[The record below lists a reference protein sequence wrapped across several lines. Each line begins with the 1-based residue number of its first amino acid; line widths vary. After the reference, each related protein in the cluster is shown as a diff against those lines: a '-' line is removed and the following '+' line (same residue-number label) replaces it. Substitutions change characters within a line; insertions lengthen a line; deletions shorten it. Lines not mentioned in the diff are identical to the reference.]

1 MTLRTLLLLLF
12 TGIFLVGQVNADSE
26 ARPAT
31 PAEKVFYEKVIAACT
46 GSVASV
52 SLWQKVDES
61 GHETAEYET
70 VSPGAENMPLVYHY
84 YAEWA
89 DQPRLEKASNEISAA
104 LAEKLPEVPEAS
116 ESQDVREL
124 EELSEQVAAAAAAGN
139 MAEVERLNSMAEEIS
154 AKSEAIFAE
163 SDRQF
168 REVIEKLAAR
178 DARAVVRIG
187 VNQFYQGFD
196 SEPVIGRLSDGT
208 EIFRVENGRM
218 YNETWVEGT
227 TYVILG
233 KDWKSQH
240 DEAGVSIE
248 KPENPEIRNDLV
260 QSVVIAVEAEQK
272 RALQILEAMNLKLIR
287 SLFD

>member
-1 MTLRTLLLLLF
+1 MTLRTFLLLLF
-12 TGIFLVGQVNADSE
+12 TSIFLVGPVTADPE
-26 ARPAT
+26 TRPAT
-31 PAEKVFYEKVIAACT
+31 PAEKGFYEKVIAACT
-46 GSVASV
+46 GSVAGI
-52 SLWQKVDES
+52 SLWQKIDES
-61 GHETAEYET
+61 GHETAEYENF
-70 VSPGAENMPLVYHY
+70 SPGTENMPLVYHY

-89 DQPRLEKASNEISAA
+89 DQERLDKASSEISAA
-104 LAEKLPEVPEAS
+104 LVEKLPETPEAS
-116 ESQDVREL
+116 ESKDVREL

-154 AKSEAIFAE
+154 ARSESIFAE

-178 DARAVVRIG
+178 DSRAVVRIG

-196 SEPVIGRLSDGT
+196 GEPVAGKLSDGT
-208 EIFRVENGRM
+208 GIFRVENGRM

-233 KDWKSQH
+233 KDWKAQH
-240 DEAGVSIE
+240 DEAGASME
-248 KPENPEIRNDLV
+248 KPEAPEIPYDRV

-272 RALQILEAMNLKLIR
+272 RSLQILEAMNLKLIK
-287 SLFD
+287 SLLD

>member
-1 MTLRTLLLLLF
+1 MTLRTFLLLF
-12 TGIFLVGQVNADSE
+12 FTSIFLAGPVNADSE
-26 ARPAT
+26 TRLAT
-31 PAEKVFYEKVIAACT
+31 PAEKAFYAKVIAACT
-46 GSVASV
+46 RSVASV
-52 SLWQKVDES
+52 GLWQKIDES
-61 GHETAEYET
+61 GHETAEYEN
-70 VSPGAENMPLVYHY
+70 VSPGTENMPLVYHY

-89 DQPRLEKASNEISAA
+89 DQERLDKASNEISSA

-154 AKSEAIFAE
+154 ARSEAIFAE

-187 VNQFYQGFD
+187 INQFYQGFD
-196 SEPVIGRLSDGT
+196 GEPVAGKLSDGT
-208 EIFRVENGRM
+208 EVFRVENGRM

-233 KDWKSQH
+233 KDWKAQH
-240 DEAGVSIE
+240 DEAGASME
-248 KPENPEIRNDLV
+248 KPEAPEIAHDRV

-272 RALQILEAMNLKLIR
+272 RALQILEAMNLESIK
-287 SLFD
+287 SLLD

>member
-1 MTLRTLLLLLF
+1 MTLRTFLLLLF
-12 TGIFLVGQVNADSE
+12 TSIFLVGPVTADPE
-26 ARPAT
+26 TRPAT
-31 PAEKVFYEKVIAACT
+31 PAEKGFYEKVIAACT
-46 GSVASV
+46 GSVAGI
-52 SLWQKVDES
+52 SLWQKIDES
-61 GHETAEYET
+61 GHETAEYEN
-70 VSPGAENMPLVYHY
+70 VSPGTENMPLVYHY

-89 DQPRLEKASNEISAA
+89 DQERLDKASSEISAA
-104 LAEKLPEVPEAS
+104 LVEKLPETPEAS
-116 ESQDVREL
+116 ESKDVREL

-154 AKSEAIFAE
+154 ARSESIFAE

-178 DARAVVRIG
+178 DSRAVVRIG

-196 SEPVIGRLSDGT
+196 GEPVAGKLSDGT
-208 EIFRVENGRM
+208 GIFRVENGRM

-233 KDWKSQH
+233 KDWKAQH
-240 DEAGVSIE
+240 DEAGASME
-248 KPENPEIRNDLV
+248 KPEAPEIPYDRV

-272 RALQILEAMNLKLIR
+272 RSLQILEAMNLKLIK
-287 SLFD
+287 SLLD